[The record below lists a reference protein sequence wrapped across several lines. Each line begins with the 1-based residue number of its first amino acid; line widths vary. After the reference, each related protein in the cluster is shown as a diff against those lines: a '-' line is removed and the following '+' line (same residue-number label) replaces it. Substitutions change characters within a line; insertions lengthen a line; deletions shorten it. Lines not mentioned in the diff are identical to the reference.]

1 MKIARASRYYLIGA
15 FISAALLGGALAFQH
30 YGKLAPCEL
39 CILQRWP
46 HGIAIVLLL
55 LAALSQ
61 SAWLAMFAALAL
73 LVGAA
78 IALYHTGIERGFWEG
93 PTACSGG
100 AGPADVSADAL
111 FDQIMTAP
119 LVRCD
124 EVQWEFL
131 TLSMAS
137 WNGIISLLAV
147 YFIASGLSRA

>member
-1 MKIARASRYYLIGA
+1 MKIARAPRYYLTGA

-30 YGKLAPCEL
+30 LGKLAPCEL

-93 PTACSGG
+93 PVACSGS
-100 AGPADVSADAL
+100 AGPADLSADAL
-111 FDQIMTAP
+111 FNQIMEAP

-147 YFIASGLSRA
+147 YFIAVGMSRA